1 MFKNETA
8 ATHSGM
14 IDIHAHILPGFDDGA
29 KSLSDAM
36 IMAEMAEESGVNAIV
51 ATPHVHSSGGVRLE
65 MVEAGVETLRQ
76 KLLAAGTEI
85 AVFPG
90 MEIMADDAAPSLLAK
105 GKMGTLK
112 ATRYPLLEYAFSE
125 QPERMTRLLMR
136 TASEGFVPIVAHPE
150 RYYAVQDMPE
160 LAAGWG
166 RSGLLL
172 QLDKGS
178 LFGRMG
184 ERAARCARTLLN
196 MRCIHVIAS
205 DAHGPAE
212 RTASLYR
219 TQEYV
224 ALRYSYEYA
233 QLLLEVN
240 PRAILLNQPVLQP
253 ALEGI

>member
-105 GKMGTLK
+105 GKLGTLN
-112 ATRYPLLEYAFSE
+112 ASRYPLLEFAFSE

-136 TASEGFVPIVAHPE
+136 TEPFWTNGRKGGTLCADAAEH
-150 RYYAVQDMPE
+150 AVHTCDC
-160 LAAGWG
+160 
-166 RSGLLL
+166 
-172 QLDKGS
+172 K
-178 LFGRMG
+178 
-184 ERAARCARTLLN
+184 RCTRPRRTDG
-196 MRCIHVIAS
+196 IA
-205 DAHGPAE
+205 
-212 RTASLYR
+212 L
-219 TQEYV
+219 
-224 ALRYSYEYA
+224 
-233 QLLLEVN
+233 
-240 PRAILLNQPVLQP
+240 
-253 ALEGI
+253 